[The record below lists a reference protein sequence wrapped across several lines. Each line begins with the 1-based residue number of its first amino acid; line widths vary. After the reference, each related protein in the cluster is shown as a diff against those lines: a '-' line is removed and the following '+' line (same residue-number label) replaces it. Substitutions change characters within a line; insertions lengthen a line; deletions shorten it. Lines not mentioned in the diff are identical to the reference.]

1 MYTGIGMGNSSD
13 GSLPNIWGSLDFGDR
28 TPINGWTP
36 TNAFAYNGNIAA
48 KAYYSNSATQ
58 SNKNSGVNFYASRCG
73 VCYGRYNEDR
83 VYPSHLC
90 MRLIIKYDI

>member
-1 MYTGIGMGNSSD
+1 MMSGIGIGKSSD

-48 KAYYSNSATQ
+48 KAYYSNSSTQ

-90 MRLIIKYDI
+90 MRFIIKGDI